1 MESQRTTYIEH
12 DNSDLGEV
20 QISNDVLAVIS
31 AMAAMEVDGVVA
43 MAGNITAELVS
54 KLGMKKLSK
63 GVRVDVVDNTVMVDL
78 SIILRI
84 NENIVTISKKVQ
96 DKVKTTVENM
106 TGMEVAN
113 VLSLI
118 HISEPTRLGM
128 ISYAVFCLK
137 K

>member
-63 GVRVDVVDNTVMVDL
+63 GVRVDVVDNTVMVGL

-113 VLSLI
+113 VNVNIASVA
-118 HISEPTRLGM
+118 TN
-128 ISYAVFCLK
+128 
-137 K
+137 

>member
-1 MESQRTTYIEH
+1 MESQRITYIEH

-113 VLSLI
+113 VNVNIASVA
-118 HISEPTRLGM
+118 TN
-128 ISYAVFCLK
+128 
-137 K
+137 

>member
-1 MESQRTTYIEH
+1 MTI
-12 DNSDLGEV
+12 SDLGEV

-78 SIILRI
+78 FNYSLEI

-113 VLSLI
+113 VNVNIASVA
-118 HISEPTRLGM
+118 TN
-128 ISYAVFCLK
+128 
-137 K
+137 

>member
-84 NENIVTISKKVQ
+84 NETIVTISKKVQ

-113 VLSLI
+113 VNVNIASVA
-118 HISEPTRLGM
+118 TN
-128 ISYAVFCLK
+128 
-137 K
+137 

>member
-43 MAGNITAELVS
+43 MAGNITVELVS

-113 VLSLI
+113 VNVNIASVA
-118 HISEPTRLGM
+118 TN
-128 ISYAVFCLK
+128 
-137 K
+137 